1 MKKIKATITDG
12 NISWD
17 ETYDIADNVDGTT
30 YMNSILDNFN
40 SSLRKNESK
49 RTLVSIEEIGNGI
62 EKHKWTKTSGATI
75 QGTHGMYDK
84 YVCKVCGITGKRYG
98 LSPEIKRD
106 SKYNAKCY
114 ETCTSTL
121 EHLKKKKS

>member
-1 MKKIKATITDG
+1 MKKIIAKITDG
-12 NISWD
+12 NVTWD
-17 ETYDIADNVDGTT
+17 EKYNIADDIDMTSYIN
-30 YMNSILDNFN
+30 NILDNFN
-40 SSLRKNESK
+40 SSLRPNENK
-49 RTLVSIEEIGNGI
+49 RTLVSVDEIGKGT
-62 EKHKWTKTSGATI
+62 EKHKWSKTSGATI

-98 LSPEIKRD
+98 LSSEVKRD

-121 EHLKKKKS
+121 EHLKKKS